1 MGKLLLKLFVKD
13 YKDTDNPV
21 VRERYGKLSG
31 IVGLLINCVLS
42 AAKIAAGAITGVI
55 SVLADGLN
63 NLSDCGSNVVSVI
76 GFKMAGKP
84 ADKEHPYGH
93 QRMEYVASMIVSL
106 IILVV
111 AFELAVESVNKII
124 SPEPFEFSVFTLVIL
139 CVSVAA
145 KLWMFFFNRRL
156 GKAISS
162 DMLKATAVDSI
173 TDVMAT
179 TAVIVAFVISYYTG
193 VNLDGYMGCVVA
205 IIVAAAGIGLI
216 RKTMSRLVGQAP
228 DSKMVKDIK
237 ERIMSFDG
245 VIGIHDLNVH
255 SYGQSK
261 FYATA
266 HVECDAA
273 MSVMDAHTLADNI
286 EHDFVTNTDI
296 VLVVHI
302 DPVVLDDPENNRYH
316 EMVCRIVKD
325 IDAEYD
331 IHDFRT
337 VKSPQGVKL
346 IFDVGIP
353 FGGALSEKQIEAA
366 IADKV
371 AAQDSSLSVIATV
384 EKQLV
389 E

>member
-1 MGKLLLKLFVKD
+1 
-13 YKDTDNPV
+13 
-21 VRERYGKLSG
+21 
-31 IVGLLINCVLS
+31 
-42 AAKIAAGAITGVI
+42 
-55 SVLADGLN
+55 
-63 NLSDCGSNVVSVI
+63 
-76 GFKMAGKP
+76 
-84 ADKEHPYGH
+84 
-93 QRMEYVASMIVSL
+93 
-106 IILVV
+106 
-111 AFELAVESVNKII
+111 
-124 SPEPFEFSVFTLVIL
+124 
-139 CVSVAA
+139 
-145 KLWMFFFNRRL
+145 
-156 GKAISS
+156 
-162 DMLKATAVDSI
+162 MLKAAAVDSI

-179 TAVIVAFVISYYTG
+179 TAVIVASVISYYTG
-193 VNLDGYMGCVVA
+193 VNLDGYMGCAVA

-228 DSKMVKDIK
+228 DGKMVKDIK